1 MHSPCRDLAVVHVR
15 CNDHACFPFVAL
27 LEREARGGGVGG
39 GGGVAEKTGSHDVP
53 ISYSAAA
60 AGDFSFFFFSCRNS
74 FSDGGTVQTERRSMA
89 GMEKDL
95 HSQFEIKLKSSLLC
109 FFFPPPLPLTPGG
122 SALPDT
128 FQRHSSRKF
137 QNVTSPDGGREAA
150 SPHGDK
156 LEAV

>member
-1 MHSPCRDLAVVHVR
+1 MCRFHTLQPQQEAADFHSLQ
-15 CNDHACFPFVAL
+15 
-27 LEREARGGGVGG
+27 
-39 GGGVAEKTGSHDVP
+39 
-53 ISYSAAA
+53 
-60 AGDFSFFFFSCRNS
+60 DFFFFFSCRNS
-74 FSDGGTVQTERRSMA
+74 FSGTVQTESRSTA
-89 GMEKDL
+89 GMEKDS

-109 FFFPPPLPLTPGG
+109 FFFFLSPPLTPGG

>member
-1 MHSPCRDLAVVHVR
+1 
-15 CNDHACFPFVAL
+15 
-27 LEREARGGGVGG
+27 
-39 GGGVAEKTGSHDVP
+39 
-53 ISYSAAA
+53 
-60 AGDFSFFFFSCRNS
+60 
-74 FSDGGTVQTERRSMA
+74 MA
-89 GMEKDL
+89 GMEKDS

-109 FFFPPPLPLTPGG
+109 FFFFPPLTPGG

-156 LEAV
+156 FEAV